1 MTLTVTTKLSA
12 LKLPAVVEKDGVRYT
27 CDIVDDDQ
35 GIDLVVERQAVSSF
49 RSQVSGT
56 KLQGTVKS
64 IVAVLALMF
73 ATCVFAD
80 RTANQGWVKE
90 NFVSRTNEW

>member
-35 GIDLVVERQAVSSF
+35 GIDLVLEKEVE
-49 RSQVSGT
+49 
-56 KLQGTVKS
+56 
-64 IVAVLALMF
+64 
-73 ATCVFAD
+73 
-80 RTANQGWVKE
+80 
-90 NFVSRTNEW
+90 NEA